1 MKVIDFSRS
10 FLTFRIDSLKK
21 PPETVSHK
29 PPHTLNNARIPID
42 CRCTITESGSD
53 REYAYVLGVNCK
65 TERVGVDR
73 DIWTDP
79 NADFVPIMS
88 TEEFL
93 MIKTFA
99 RVGTRVRLFPP
110 SRGAQPD
117 RQRGRVADAFD
128 SLRIDIHYTEGE
140 VLMTNER
147 IVGAVLGNERLVG
160 KTTLKNE
167 RYSCT
172 LEYPM
177 KTINANERDGI
188 YQPDTG
194 PVILPDLDTWDGEE
208 VHRVFAAHAAIT
220 SFDHVE
226 FILRREIEPA
236 DAEKAWLDKPRGRD
250 RHELLDPN
258 RKPAGYPPPRPRP
271 TVYNETWEL
280 DAVNTV
286 TAAENK

>member
-88 TEEFL
+88 TDEFL

-99 RVGTRVRLFPP
+99 RVGTRVKLFPP

-194 PVILPDLDTWDGEE
+194 PVILPDLSLD
-208 VHRVFAAHAAIT
+208 
-220 SFDHVE
+220 
-226 FILRREIEPA
+226 PA
-236 DAEKAWLDKPRGRD
+236 DLIEGFQLAFIAFNSSDWAEFLVRAPTAVSDDTAVG
-250 RHELLDPN
+250 
-258 RKPAGYPPPRPRP
+258 PAVGPAVYHYSR
-271 TVYNETWEL
+271 TVRCDCSNEIIRLEQE
-280 DAVNTV
+280 A
-286 TAAENK
+286 